1 MIDALKAA
9 KTLEEEGISVEVID
23 PRTLTPLDRE
33 TISKSVLKTKRLIV
47 VDPGWHSFGA
57 ASEIIS
63 SISEK
68 NTNIMKA
75 NPIRVTLPDS
85 HTPMSA
91 PLEKKYY
98 IEQDDI
104 ISAIKK
110 SLK

>member
-1 MIDALKAA
+1 MFSNNSSP
-9 KTLEEEGISVEVID
+9 ES
-23 PRTLTPLDRE
+23 TP
-33 TISKSVLKTKRLIV
+33 I
-47 VDPGWHSFGA
+47 A
-57 ASEIIS
+57 

-68 NTNIMKA
+68 SMSKMKS